1 MTYLHNSDELSLAI
15 EACSWDNA
23 TLLNELHDKLNEIQ
37 ILNKVWNHD
46 ERCLNVDNDKELRAY
61 RNVTSIRYRGDLVN
75 LTVEVSVRDYEI
87 IVKDEQ
93 TA

>member
-37 ILNKVWNHD
+37 ILQKVWND
-46 ERCLNVDNDKELRAY
+46 SARTLDVDNGKEIRAW
-61 RNVTSIRYRGDLVN
+61 RNVTSIRYRQTIIDLAE
-75 LTVEVSVRDYEI
+75 LHD
-87 IVKDEQ
+87 
-93 TA
+93 

>member
-23 TLLNELHDKLNEIQ
+23 TLLNQLHNRLKEIQ
-37 ILNKVWNHD
+37 VLNKVWND
-46 ERCLNVDNDKELRAY
+46 SERRPTGDGREVREW
-61 RNVTSIRYRGDLVN
+61 RNVTSIRYRGNLVKLN
-75 LTVEVSVRDYEI
+75 LL
-87 IVKDEQ
+87 DEE

>member
-23 TLLNELHDKLNEIQ
+23 TLLNALHDRLNEIQ
-37 ILNKVWNHD
+37 ILNKVWND
-46 ERCLNVDNDKELRAY
+46 SGRRLTENGAEIRAW
-61 RNVTSIRYRGDLVN
+61 RNVTSIRYRRSLVN
-75 LTVEVSVRDYEI
+75 LNLLE
-87 IVKDEQ
+87 DEE